1 MSDVTHKKCIVC
13 GLVEPEDD
21 SICIHCKAVIRGEAV
36 ERHQHE
42 KKDVDV
48 ALHKEGSGD
57 LPKH

>member
-1 MSDVTHKKCIVC
+1 MSDVMHKRCIVC

-21 SICIHCKAVIRGEAV
+21 LICQHCKAVIRGEAI
-36 ERHQHE
+36 EHHQHE
-42 KKDVDV
+42 KKEADK